1 MLNMSS
7 FLNKEVIYSGSLIII
22 LFLLE
27 YVYLRLARK
36 HSIFDTENERSSHS
50 GNTIIGGG
58 IIFMLSFFIYSIFFN
73 FPYPNLLI
81 GAFILALVSF
91 IDDLGYVKYSY
102 RLLSHLVALTLILPY
117 LDLSSRGYFFIFA
130 IVILGVGV
138 LNSFNFIDGINGM
151 LGAVSMVILMSLF
164 YLNLGLNFTDTNFI
178 IAIILGVV
186 VFLFFNF
193 RNNPVCFAGDVG
205 SIVIGYF
212 IFIFIVNLC
221 FFTSDY
227 YYLLLMGIPGAEA
240 GLTLLFRI
248 LNNQN
253 ILMPH
258 RTFLFHFLVH
268 EARLSHLGVSAIY
281 AFFQLLLCLLVIIT
295 SKLDPGIKLTIF
307 ISLVSI
313 LTILYLYFRKK
324 YYNIIITIVKF

>member
-1 MLNMSS
+1 
-7 FLNKEVIYSGSLIII
+7 LNKEAIYSGSLIII

-27 YVYLRLARK
+27 YIYIRLARK
-36 HSIFDTENERSSHS
+36 HNIFDTENERSSHS

-58 IIFMLSFFIYSIFFN
+58 IIFLLAFLIYSIFFN
-73 FPYPNLLI
+73 FPYPNFLI

-91 IDDLGYVKYSY
+91 IDDLSYVKYSY

-117 LDLSSRGYFFIFA
+117 LELSSHGYFFILA

-138 LNSFNFIDGINGM
+138 LNSFNFVDGINGM
-151 LGAVSMVILMSLF
+151 LGATSLIILLSLL
-164 YLNLGLNFTDTNFI
+164 YINLSLNFIDTNFI
-178 IAIILGVV
+178 IAIIIAVA

-193 RNNPVCFAGDVG
+193 RTNPVCFAGDVG

-212 IFIFIVNLC
+212 IFIIIVNLC

-227 YYLLLMGIPGAEA
+227 YYLIMISIPGAEA

-268 EARLSHLGVSAIY
+268 EAKLSHLAVSAIY
-281 AFFQLLLCLLVIIT
+281 ALIQLLLCILVLAT
-295 SKLDPGIKLTIF
+295 FKWDP
-307 ISLVSI
+307 
-313 LTILYLYFRKK
+313 
-324 YYNIIITIVKF
+324 IVKLIIFTSVILIVTGVYLFFRNKYFNVRITLFKSQN

>member
-1 MLNMSS
+1 MTS
-7 FLNKEVIYSGSLIII
+7 FLDKESVYSGSLIII
-22 LFLLE
+22 LFILE
-27 YVYLRLARK
+27 FIYLRLARK
-36 HSIFDTENERSSHS
+36 HGVFDSENERSSHS

-58 IIFMLSFFIYSIFFN
+58 IIFLLSFFIYSFFFG
-73 FPYPNLLI
+73 FPYPNYLI

-117 LDLSSRGYFFIFA
+117 IELSNHGYFFVLA

-151 LGAVSMVILMSLF
+151 LGTTSLIILGSLLYF
-164 YLNLGLNFTDTNFI
+164 NLQLNFTDTNFI
-178 IAIILGVV
+178 VAIITSVV

-193 RNNPVCFAGDVG
+193 RKNPVCFAGDVG
-205 SIVIGYF
+205 SVVLGYF

-221 FFTSDY
+221 FSTADF
-227 YYLLLMGIPGAEA
+227 YYLLLISIPGAEA

-258 RTFLFHFLVH
+258 RTFLFHLLVH
-268 EARLSHLGVSAIY
+268 DAKLSHLLVSLIY
-281 AFFQLLLCLLVIIT
+281 AFIQLILCIIVIFT
-295 SKLDPGIKLTIF
+295 CKLDPILKGTIF
-307 ISLVSI
+307 ISVMII
-313 LTILYLYFRKK
+313 LTALYLFFRSR
-324 YYNIIITIVKF
+324 YYNIRVTLFNN

>member
-1 MLNMSS
+1 MSS
-7 FLNKEVIYSGSLIII
+7 YLDKEAIYSGSLLII

-27 YVYLRLARK
+27 FIYLRLARK

-58 IIFMLSFFIYSIFFN
+58 IVFLLALLIYSIYFN
-73 FPYPNLLI
+73 FPYPNYLI

-91 IDDLGYVKYSY
+91 IDDLSYVKYSY
-102 RLLSHLVALTLILPY
+102 RLLAHLVALTLVLPY
-117 LDLSSRGYFFIFA
+117 LELTNLGYFSILG

-151 LGAVSMVILMSLF
+151 LGLMSMIILVSILF
-164 YLNLGLNFTDTNFI
+164 INLTLNFTDTNFI
-178 IAIILGVV
+178 IGIIMSVA

-193 RNNPVCFAGDVG
+193 RKNPICFAGDVG

-212 IFIFIVNLC
+212 IFILIISLC
-221 FFTSDY
+221 FATHDY
-227 YYLLLMGIPGAEA
+227 YYLLLISVPGAEA

-268 EARLSHLGVSAIY
+268 DAKLSHLAVSAIY
-281 AFFQLLLCLLVIIT
+281 ALLQLILCILVIFTIH
-295 SKLDPGIKLTIF
+295 LDQALKFIIFVFVILALTA
-307 ISLVSI
+307 V
-313 LTILYLYFRKK
+313 YLYFRNK
-324 YYNIIITIVKF
+324 YYNIRITFINTEN

>member
-1 MLNMSS
+1 MSS
-7 FLNKEVIYSGSLIII
+7 FLDKEVIYSGSLIII

-27 YVYLRLARK
+27 YIYLRLARK

-58 IIFMLSFFIYSIFFN
+58 IIFLLALLIYSIYFN
-73 FPYPNLLI
+73 FPYPNYLI

-91 IDDLGYVKYSY
+91 IDDLSYVKYSY

-117 LDLSSRGYFFIFA
+117 LELTNHGYFFILG

-151 LGAVSMVILMSLF
+151 LGASSLIILAALL
-164 YLNLGLNFTDTNFI
+164 YINLTLNFTDTNFI
-178 IAIILGVV
+178 IAVIMSVV

-193 RNNPVCFAGDVG
+193 RKKPICFAGDVG

-221 FFTSDY
+221 FSTSDY
-227 YYLLLMGIPGAEA
+227 YYLLLISIPGAEA

-268 EARLSHLGVSAIY
+268 EAKLTHLAVSAIY
-281 AFFQLLLCLLVIIT
+281 ALLQLILCILVIIT
-295 SKLDPGIKLTIF
+295 YEMDPIVKHIIF
-307 ISLVSI
+307 ISVITI
-313 LTILYLYFRKK
+313 LTVVYLYFRKK
-324 YYNIIITIVKF
+324 YYNIRITLVKF